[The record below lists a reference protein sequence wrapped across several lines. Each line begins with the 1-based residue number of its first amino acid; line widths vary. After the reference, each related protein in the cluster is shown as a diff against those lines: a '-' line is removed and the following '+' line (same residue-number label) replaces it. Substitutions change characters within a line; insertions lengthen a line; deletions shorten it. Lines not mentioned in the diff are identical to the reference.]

1 MSYTKNPTVSTYD
14 TERHDFVFNP
24 LHRTGSD
31 LTKDARLINMIVDIF
46 NTAEKDNKKVFV
58 KSRPGLAQAYTT
70 AAGVARGIYYWVVS
84 GVGYVL
90 SVSGDKVY
98 SNGTLV
104 YTLTTSTGAV
114 GFTEFLNSSGV
125 VTLVMVDG
133 TNGYVFSSPVLAPT
147 QIVDVD
153 FPTPHIPMP
162 VFIDGYLLLA
172 KANTQDIYNS
182 NLDDPTLWTAG
193 DYLSAEMFPDTVVAL
208 TKNNNYVYA
217 IGSSSI
223 EYLYDAANTTASPLA
238 RHDAAVQQF
247 GTVAPNT
254 VVSTDKEVVLLGE
267 TDNGGHTV
275 WTVEGFKETE
285 IGTAAIRS
293 ILRAEG
299 TNLKN
304 AVAHGIR
311 VSGQKLYIVCLTTVT
326 LVYSFDTKMWF
337 EWYSGITNNTAFIG
351 SHAADGPNGM
361 AYILNISSGVVYTIS
376 EDHHTDAGTGF
387 LRQIITPKYDY
398 DGINRKFMSRLALIG
413 DIPTTSGA
421 GNTLQVAWSDND
433 YVTWSADRD
442 ISFDND
448 FPMIT
453 QLGSFRRRAF
463 RFSYLQPYLLR
474 LEGFEVDINKGNQ

>member
-1 MSYTKNPTVSTYD
+1 MAYTKNPSVSTYD
-14 TERHDFVFNP
+14 TERHDFVINP
-24 LHRTGSD
+24 LHRTGSN

-46 NTAEKDNKKVFV
+46 TTAEKDNKKTYV
-58 KSRPGLAQAYTT
+58 KSRPGLSQAYTT
-70 AAGVARGIYYWVVS
+70 ATGVARGIYYWDVS
-84 GVGYVL
+84 GVGYVF
-90 SVSGDKVY
+90 SVSGTGVY
-98 SNGTLV
+98 SNGVLLQTLA
-104 YTLTTSTGAV
+104 TSTGAV

-125 VTLVMVDG
+125 VSLVMVDG
-133 TNGYVFSSPVLAPT
+133 TNGYVFSSPTLAPT

-153 FPTPHIPMP
+153 FPTPHVPMP

-172 KANTQDIYNS
+172 KANTQDVYNS
-182 NLDDPTLWTAG
+182 NLDDPALWTAG
-193 DYLSAEMFPDTVVAL
+193 DFLSAEMFPDTVVAL

-223 EYLYDAANTTASPLA
+223 EYLYDAGNATASPLA

-247 GTVAPNT
+247 GTVAPNS

-285 IGTAAIRS
+285 IGTSAIRS

-299 TNLKN
+299 ANLKN
-304 AVAHGIR
+304 ALGHCIR
-311 VSGQKLYIVCLTTVT
+311 VSGQKLYIVTLTTVT

-337 EWYSGITNNTAFIG
+337 EWYSGVNNEIPFIG
-351 SHAADGPNGM
+351 SHASDGPNGM
-361 AYILNISSGVVYTIS
+361 AYILNVSTGVVYTIS

-387 LRQIITPKYDY
+387 LRRIITPKYDY
-398 DGINRKFMSRLALIG
+398 DGINRKFMHRLALIG
-413 DIPTTSGA
+413 DIPTTTGT
-421 GNTLQVAWSDND
+421 GNIVHVAWSDDD
-433 YVTWSADRD
+433 YVTWSTDRHL
-442 ISFDND
+442 SFDHD

-463 RFSYLQPYLLR
+463 RFSYGEPYLLR
-474 LEGFEVDINKGNQ
+474 LEGFEVDINKGTQ